1 MNIRKALRKVRRVL
15 LKSFK
20 HSNTSLTVIIS
31 AVLLLELMM
40 GFMFYSAQ
48 AFIQRTMERMV
59 GVEMNAIYLCIRNKL
74 ANVEVTIDNMSWVVG
89 ESLDEPSWM
98 FQLSK
103 EMLMHNPSFW
113 GSGVAFTPHFYSGR
127 AKFFEPYAVRR
138 GDSILTMQVGRS
150 GIDHTKKEYYRIPVE
165 EGRSHWSEPY
175 VDSVGAMSV
184 VTTYSTPIRDTQN
197 HIVGVTFA
205 DITTNWLED
214 VLNEEKVYA
223 STQRLLVTGHY
234 NRLAGKETP
243 VLEEV
248 LKLLKED
255 NDLSDYFMLESKDGV
270 KHHVFYTPVG
280 GKTNWVL
287 INILDDNEVFGRLRF
302 MRMMMLLPLVL
313 GLFFAGII
321 VWRTSHNLKHLR
333 QVNAEKERID
343 SELQVASQIQQNML
357 PQGDVHFEN
366 LEIEGFLK
374 PAREV
379 GGDVYDYFFRDEKL
393 FFCIGDVSGK
403 GAPSAMLMTVVH
415 ALFRLSSAHESNP
428 ARIMQIINE
437 VACQNGE
444 SNMFVTLFIG
454 VLDMPTGHLR
464 YCDAGHDAPFVLP
477 DTASSTAIA
486 QLPVNPHLPVGVF
499 DDTKYV
505 AQEIDLQEACLIFLY
520 TDGLTEARN
529 AAHKLFGL
537 KRVESV
543 LNDCIG
549 STPEN
554 TLDTIVQSVDDF
566 VKDAEQSDDLTMLAV
581 RYIPHRFESILTE
594 TLVIKN
600 EVHEVKRLSEFLK
613 SVSQQLDVS
622 TSVANKLRLAVEEA
636 VVNVIDYAYPVGT
649 EGDITIRVLSD
660 GKTVRTQIV
669 DKGQVFDPTA
679 MQRADTTLSAEER
692 NIGGLGILLVRE
704 QMDSINYERTD
715 GKNVLTLIKKIK

>member
-1 MNIRKALRKVRRVL
+1 
-15 LKSFK
+15 
-20 HSNTSLTVIIS
+20 
-31 AVLLLELMM
+31 
-40 GFMFYSAQ
+40 
-48 AFIQRTMERMV
+48 
-59 GVEMNAIYLCIRNKL
+59 
-74 ANVEVTIDNMSWVVG
+74 
-89 ESLDEPSWM
+89 
-98 FQLSK
+98 
-103 EMLMHNPSFW
+103 
-113 GSGVAFTPHFYSGR
+113 
-127 AKFFEPYAVRR
+127 
-138 GDSILTMQVGRS
+138 
-150 GIDHTKKEYYRIPVE
+150 
-165 EGRSHWSEPY
+165 
-175 VDSVGAMSV
+175 
-184 VTTYSTPIRDTQN
+184 
-197 HIVGVTFA
+197 
-205 DITTNWLED
+205 
-214 VLNEEKVYA
+214 
-223 STQRLLVTGHY
+223 
-234 NRLAGKETP
+234 
-243 VLEEV
+243 
-248 LKLLKED
+248 
-255 NDLSDYFMLESKDGV
+255 
-270 KHHVFYTPVG
+270 
-280 GKTNWVL
+280 
-287 INILDDNEVFGRLRF
+287 
-302 MRMMMLLPLVL
+302 
-313 GLFFAGII
+313 
-321 VWRTSHNLKHLR
+321 
-333 QVNAEKERID
+333 
-343 SELQVASQIQQNML
+343 
-357 PQGDVHFEN
+357 
-366 LEIEGFLK
+366 
-374 PAREV
+374 
-379 GGDVYDYFFRDEKL
+379 
-393 FFCIGDVSGK
+393 
-403 GAPSAMLMTVVH
+403 MLMTVVH

-477 DTASSTAIA
+477 DTASSTANA

-505 AQEIDLQEACLIFLY
+505 AQEIVLQEACLIFLY

-537 KRVESV
+537 KRIESV

-622 TSVANKLRLAVEEA
+622 TSVANQLRLAVEEA
-636 VVNVIDYAYPVGT
+636 VVNVIDYAYPIGT
-649 EGDITIRVLSD
+649 EGDINIRVLSD
-660 GKTVRTQIV
+660 GKTVRIQII
-669 DKGQVFDPTA
+669 DKGQAFDPTA